1 MSSQGWLP
9 KKSQAKI
16 NNITIWATLDELLNL
31 KRVPSNTFTALQ
43 VSVVYFDQ
51 LLSAARTQKLVELLF
66 FSCFQPY
73 LFISNLFQW
82 FHAWK
87 HKKTC
92 SCLLLKAGWQS
103 KAGRLPERVPQNFRL
118 IFFTFLKF
126 FVSFWLILVF
136 FINLWKRLKK
146 SSSTRFWVRAAPK
159 SWLKYTTSN
168 YIYFPFLS

>member
-51 LLSAARTQKLVELLF
+51 FLSAARTPKLVELLF

-87 HKKTC
+87 HKKRVQT
-92 SCLLLKAGWQS
+92 GWHA
-103 KAGRLPERVPQNFRL
+103 KAGRLPERVPQNFWL

-126 FVSFWLILVF
+126 LSVFDWFWSFSLIYENGWKKVVRPAF
-136 FINLWKRLKK
+136 GCTQHPKAGWNTQQVTTFISL
-146 SSSTRFWVRAAPK
+146 F
-159 SWLKYTTSN
+159 
-168 YIYFPFLS
+168 